1 MTYPISRAFPILALA
16 VLVFAAP
23 AAADSTHPSPDS
35 YPDWEA
41 LADVEVI
48 EVLTHDED
56 GDRRESKVWFVRMEG
71 EVYLRTSESAWL
83 ENLRRDPNLGLRI
96 WDVEYQA
103 RDLEVDTD
111 ELIEKVGVASR
122 QKCGWQDAIIHPF
135 RMREPD
141 ILRVV
146 PREHAG

>member
-1 MTYPISRAFPILALA
+1 MTYRISRAFPILALA

-35 YPDWEA
+35 YPDWET

-56 GDRRESKVWFVRMEG
+56 GDLRESKVWFVRVEG

-83 ENLRRDPNLGLRI
+83 ENLRRDPNLGLRVE
-96 WDVEYQA
+96 DVEYQA
-103 RDLEVDTD
+103 RALEVTSD
-111 ELIEKVGVASR
+111 ELIEKVDAASR
-122 QKCGWQDAIIHPF
+122 QKYGWQEAIIHPF

-146 PREHAG
+146 PREHAE